1 MSKNMDSNKLDSSLG
16 DTLIEWEEK
25 VKTMARKEIEEAIL
39 LELKKI
45 QADLRLILEE
55 NTHKNS

>member
-1 MSKNMDSNKLDSSLG
+1 MDSNKLDSSLG
-16 DTLIEWEEK
+16 ETLIEWEEK